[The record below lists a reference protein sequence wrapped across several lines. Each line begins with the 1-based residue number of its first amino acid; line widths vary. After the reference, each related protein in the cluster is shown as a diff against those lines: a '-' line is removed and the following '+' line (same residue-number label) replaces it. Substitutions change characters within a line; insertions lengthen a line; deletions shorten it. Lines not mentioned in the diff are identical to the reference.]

1 MKKILYT
8 LPVIGGLL
16 TAINSA
22 GATTTVMS
30 IPSIGDLLGY
40 ILDTINPFLTA
51 FWPIIGLLAGLA
63 LIGAIIGKIT
73 NKF

>member
-1 MKKILYT
+1 MKKLILT
-8 LPVIGGLL
+8 GL
-16 TAINSA
+16 TAIPLLGIAMSA
-22 GATTTVMS
+22 GATTTAMQ

-63 LIGAIIGKIT
+63 LVGFFVGKIT

>member
-1 MKKILYT
+1 MKKIIYA
-8 LPVIGGLL
+8 LPVISGLTL
-16 TAINSA
+16 AMSA
-22 GATTTVMS
+22 GATTTALS

-63 LIGAIIGKIT
+63 LIGAIIAKIT